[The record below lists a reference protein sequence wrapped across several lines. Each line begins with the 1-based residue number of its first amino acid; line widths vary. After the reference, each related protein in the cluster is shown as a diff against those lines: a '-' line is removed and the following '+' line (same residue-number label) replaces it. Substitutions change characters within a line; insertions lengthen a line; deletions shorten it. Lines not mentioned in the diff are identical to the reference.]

1 MDWDTR
7 SNATNHAQ
15 TMAAFLITRP
25 PVAFIGSYML
35 RSIESDLFNLDV
47 GEPLGLCAE
56 VTSGVFERK
65 WSKGTAT
72 LDCHTY
78 TPTLDFNPFDH
89 ARAP

>member
-1 MDWDTR
+1 MFLDWDTR

-15 TMAAFLITRP
+15 TMAAFLIVRP

-35 RSIESDLFNLDV
+35 RSLEFDLFDLDV
-47 GEPLGLCAE
+47 GEPLGLCDE
-56 VTSGVFERK
+56 VRDGVFQRR

-78 TPTLDFNPFDH
+78 AATLDFKAFG
-89 ARAP
+89 RK